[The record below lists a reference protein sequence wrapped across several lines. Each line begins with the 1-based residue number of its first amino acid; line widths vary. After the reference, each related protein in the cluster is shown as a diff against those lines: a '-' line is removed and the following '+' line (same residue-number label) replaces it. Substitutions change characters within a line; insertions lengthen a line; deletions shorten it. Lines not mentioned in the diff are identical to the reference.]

1 MNINIDRNSNLY
13 FDNFWITINKHNEL
27 EGVYID
33 KKSEVNDK
41 KNITIIEKL
50 DTKKINRKLQAKKIN
65 RKLQAK
71 KINRKL
77 QAKMIDD
84 EISKYIENDEEVF
97 NDEEDDILMLENYIY
112 NPETKYID
120 YHVEYDDSEVD
131 DEPYFE
137 INGIVNY
144 SDNQLDLSNYE
155 FYYFGSDSND
165 LKFYTSIQNDNPF
178 YRISYYEIAN
188 EFKLNI
194 IGDCIKTFKFDYD
207 KETNRLTFIK
217 SNINLTQN
225 IQNI

>member
-13 FDNFWITINKHNEL
+13 IDNFWITINKHNEL

-41 KNITIIEKL
+41 KNITIMEKL
-50 DTKKINRKLQAKKIN
+50 DTKKINRKLQAK
-65 RKLQAK
+65 
-71 KINRKL
+71 
-77 QAKMIDD
+77 MIDN
-84 EISKYIENDEEVF
+84 EITKYIENDEEVF
-97 NDEEDDILMLENYIY
+97 NDEEDDILMLDNYIY

-120 YHVEYDDSEVD
+120 YHVDYDHSEVD
-131 DEPYFE
+131 DEPYFD
-137 INGIVNY
+137 INGIANY
-144 SDNQLDLSNYE
+144 SDNQLELSNYE
-155 FYYFGSDSND
+155 FYYFGLDSND
-165 LKFYTSIQNDNPF
+165 LKFYTSIINDNPF

-194 IGDCIKTFKFDYD
+194 IGECIKTFKFEYD